1 MQKFGNYKA
10 QIDLVCLSKE
20 EVDKV
25 QNLLLSEFSQKLKSI
40 SVQNGDPS
48 PSVHFSATSPFWG
61 AGLTKKTSVRDDY
74 RYAHFHLATPGN
86 EKTEGRVTLA
96 METEGDIVHV
106 GLAFCSNR
114 DQYVRAKGREL
125 ASERCKQADGPYFY
139 FEHDADFGTITEQA
153 ADNLIDYLGDALRSN
168 DPNVPH
174 WVKKKSAI
182 MVYFPSEVE
191 NGVVV

>member
-1 MQKFGNYKA
+1 MQKFGNYEA
-10 QIDLVCLSKE
+10 QIDLAGLSKE

-40 SVQNGDPS
+40 SVSQGRIPS
-48 PSVHFSATSPFWG
+48 SSVYFFEPTPSVTSS
-61 AGLTKKTSVRDDY
+61 KKTSVRDDY